1 MSRSGTSGKVPCN
14 DRVRC
19 AKRTLPWASDGRE
32 LARKCAPGPKP
43 FPGIC
48 DKASAIGTPPCRP
61 VRLKVSELTGL
72 GWRNGGEGRSSAAS
86 RKDCGAPLAH
96 HTSRGGLRGWRKPP
110 FVFPSPHR
118 SYLSPR
124 ASASARVEGQ
134 SRCPS
139 RGLVRTNPASA
150 SRRSWLSQ
158 PVCGV
163 CGDNPDSVLPGAK
176 IFVSE
181 FACW

>member
-1 MSRSGTSGKVPCN
+1 LSQTGTSGKVACN

-19 AKRTLPWASDGRE
+19 AKRTLPWASAGSE
-32 LARKCAPGPKP
+32 LARKCAPDPEP

-72 GWRNGGEGRSSAAS
+72 GWRNGGEGRSSAAA
-86 RKDCGAPLAH
+86 RKDCGAPLTH

-118 SYLSPR
+118 SYSSPR

-134 SRCPS
+134 GFCPR
-139 RGLVRTNPASA
+139 RGLTRANPASA

-163 CGDNPDSVLPGAK
+163 YGDLPDSFSPAVRT
-176 IFVSE
+176 FVSE
-181 FACW
+181 SLGW